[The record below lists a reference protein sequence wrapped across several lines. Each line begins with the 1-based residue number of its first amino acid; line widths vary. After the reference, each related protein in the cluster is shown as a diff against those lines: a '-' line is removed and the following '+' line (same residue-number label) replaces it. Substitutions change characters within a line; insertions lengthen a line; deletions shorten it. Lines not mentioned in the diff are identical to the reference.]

1 MNKKMFLRGLAGQI
15 FYNSTEVLA
24 LALTYRPVPKAIEYV
39 KNVRYGKEKN
49 NYMFNFCLKDKK
61 NDKKPLFIYIHGGG
75 WISGLMTMRNPYICN
90 WAKKGFFASSVNY
103 SYAPQAVFP
112 TQIKELFTA
121 LDYII
126 DRADEY
132 NIDPMN
138 TVIAGESAGGY
149 FITYIANCLN
159 NPEVLNKLGIE
170 FRNIDK
176 MKIKAV
182 VSHCGCYDI
191 KSMVSP
197 DKKQSKF
204 PDIKM
209 MSATFMGMPVKKILE
224 YADTEEGKL
233 ISPDFTDK
241 FPPTYFTWCT
251 NDYLRYE
258 AFDLEEKFKKLGVT
272 YRMFKGDGII
282 GNHAWTI
289 VTMFKKAR
297 ICLEDT
303 FDFVLPYLP
312 EYFFKS
318 KESENK
324 ND

>member
-1 MNKKMFLRGLAGQI
+1 MNKKMYIRGLAGQI

-24 LALTYRPVPKAIEYV
+24 LALTYRPIPKTIEYV

-49 NYMFNFCLKDKK
+49 NYMFNYCLKEKK
-61 NDKKPLFIYIHGGG
+61 SEKKPLFIYIHGGG

-90 WAKKGFFASSVNY
+90 WVKKGFFASSVNY
-103 SYAPQAVFP
+103 IYAPQAVFP
-112 TQIKELFTA
+112 TQIKELFSA

-132 NIDPMN
+132 NIDPKN

-149 FITYIANCLN
+149 FITYITSCLN
-159 NPEVLNKLGIE
+159 NPEILEKLGIE

-176 MKIKAV
+176 IKVNAV

-197 DKKQSKF
+197 EKKQSKF

-209 MSATFMGMPVKKILE
+209 MCATFMGMPVKKILE
-224 YADTEEGKL
+224 YADTEDGKL
-233 ISPDFTDK
+233 ISPEFTDK

-251 NDYLRYE
+251 HDYLRYE
-258 AFDLEEKFKKLGVT
+258 AFDLEEKFKKLGVP

-297 ICLEDT
+297 ICLKDT

-312 EYFFKS
+312 DYFPNT
-318 KESENK
+318 KEKEGK

>member
-1 MNKKMFLRGLAGQI
+1 MNKKMYLRGLAGQI
-15 FYNSTEVLA
+15 FYTSTETLA
-24 LALTYRPVPKAIEYV
+24 LVLTYRPIPKTIELI
-39 KNVRYGKEKN
+39 KNVRYGEKKN
-49 NYMFNFCLKDKK
+49 NYMFNYCLKEKK
-61 NDKKPLFIYIHGGG
+61 NEKKPLFIYIHGGG

-90 WAKKGFFASSVNY
+90 WVKKGFYASSVNY
-103 SYAPQAVFP
+103 TYAPQDIFP

-149 FITYIANCLN
+149 FITYIASCLN
-159 NPEVLNKLGIE
+159 NPEILEKLGIE

-176 MKIKAV
+176 IKIKSV

-209 MSATFMGMPVKKILE
+209 MAATFMGMPVKEILK
-224 YADTEEGKL
+224 YADTEEGKR
-233 ISPDFTDK
+233 ISPEFTEK
-241 FPPTYFTWCT
+241 FPPTYLTWCT
-251 NDYLRYE
+251 LDYLRYE
-258 AFDLEEKFKKLGVT
+258 AFYLEEKLKKLGVP

-297 ICLEDT
+297 TCLEDT

-312 EYFFKS
+312 DYFPAN

>member
-1 MNKKMFLRGLAGQI
+1 MNKKMYLRGLAGQI
-15 FYNSTEVLA
+15 FYNSTEALA
-24 LALTYRPVPKAIEYV
+24 LVLTYRPIPKTIEFV

-49 NYMFNFCLKDKK
+49 NYMFNYCLKEKK
-61 NDKKPLFIYIHGGG
+61 NEKKPLFIYIHGGG
-75 WISGLMTMRNPYICN
+75 WISGLITMRNPYICN
-90 WAKKGFFASSVNY
+90 WVKKGFFASSVNY
-103 SYAPQAVFP
+103 TYAPQAVFP

-149 FITYIANCLN
+149 FITYITNCLN
-159 NPEVLNKLGIE
+159 NPEILEKLGIE
-170 FRNIDK
+170 FMNIDK
-176 MKIKAV
+176 IKINAV
-182 VSHCGCYDI
+182 VSHCGCYNI

-209 MSATFMGMPVKKILE
+209 MAATFIGMPVKKILE
-224 YADTEEGKL
+224 YADTEKGKL
-233 ISPDFTDK
+233 ISPAFTEK
-241 FPPTYFTWCT
+241 FPPTYFTWCAL
-251 NDYLRYE
+251 DYLRYE
-258 AFDLEEKFKKLGVT
+258 AFDLEEKFKKLGVP

-282 GNHAWTI
+282 SNHAWTI

-312 EYFFKS
+312 EYFPQN
-318 KESENK
+318 KEIDNRK
-324 ND
+324 

>member
-1 MNKKMFLRGLAGQI
+1 MNKKMYLRGLAGQI

-159 NPEVLNKLGIE
+159 NPQVLNKLGIE

-312 EYFFKS
+312 EYFSKS
-318 KESENK
+318 KESESK

>member
-1 MNKKMFLRGLAGQI
+1 MNKKMYLRGLAGQI
-15 FYNSTEVLA
+15 FYNTTETLA
-24 LALTYRPVPKAIEYV
+24 LALTYRPVPKAIEYI
-39 KNVRYGKEKN
+39 KNVRYGKDKN
-49 NYMFNFCLKDKK
+49 NYMFNYCLKEKK
-61 NDKKPLFIYIHGGG
+61 TEKKPLFIYIHGGG

-90 WAKKGFFASSVNY
+90 WVQKGFFASSLNY
-103 SYAPQAVFP
+103 TYAPQAVFP
-112 TQIKELFTA
+112 TQLKELFTA

-132 NIDPMN
+132 NIDPTN

-149 FITYIANCLN
+149 FITYITSCLN
-159 NPEVLNKLGIE
+159 NPEILEKLGIE

-176 MKIKAV
+176 IKVNAV

-197 DKKQSKF
+197 NKKQSKF

-209 MSATFMGMPVKKILE
+209 MCATFMGMPVKKILE
-224 YADTEEGKL
+224 YADTEDGKL

-251 NDYLRYE
+251 HDYLRYE
-258 AFDLEEKFKKLGVT
+258 AFDLEEKFKKLGVP

-297 ICLEDT
+297 ICLKDT

-312 EYFFKS
+312 DYFPNT
-318 KESENK
+318 KEKEDK

>member
-312 EYFFKS
+312 EYFSKS
-318 KESENK
+318 KESESK

>member
-1 MNKKMFLRGLAGQI
+1 MNKKMYLRGLAGQI

-24 LALTYRPVPKAIEYV
+24 LALTYRPIPKTIEYV

-49 NYMFNFCLKDKK
+49 NYMFNYFLKEKK
-61 NDKKPLFIYIHGGG
+61 SEKKPLLIYIHGGG

-90 WAKKGFFASSVNY
+90 WVKKGFFASSVNY
-103 SYAPQAVFP
+103 TYAPQAVFP
-112 TQIKELFTA
+112 TQLKELFSA

-132 NIDPMN
+132 NIDPKN

-149 FITYIANCLN
+149 FITYITSCLN
-159 NPEVLNKLGIE
+159 NPEILKKLGIE

-176 MKIKAV
+176 IKINAV
-182 VSHCGCYDI
+182 VSHCGCYNI

-197 DKKQSKF
+197 EKKQSKF

-209 MSATFMGMPVKKILE
+209 MCATFMGMPVKKILE
-224 YADTEEGKL
+224 VADTEEGKL
-233 ISPDFTDK
+233 ISPEFTNE

-251 NDYLRYE
+251 YDYLRYE
-258 AFDLEEKFKKLGVT
+258 AFDLEEKFKKLGVP

-297 ICLEDT
+297 TCLEDT

-312 EYFFKS
+312 EYFPHS
-318 KESENK
+318 KEKESK

>member
-1 MNKKMFLRGLAGQI
+1 MYLRGLAGQM
-15 FYNSTEVLA
+15 FYTSTEALA
-24 LALTYRPVPKAIEYV
+24 LMLTYRPVPKAIEYV
-39 KNVRYGKEKN
+39 RNVRYGKEKN
-49 NYMFNFCLKDKK
+49 NYMFNFCLKEKK
-61 NDKKPLFIYIHGGG
+61 IEKKPLFIYIHGGG

-90 WAKKGFFASSVNY
+90 WVKQGFFASSLNY

-112 TQIKELFTA
+112 TQIKELFSA
-121 LDYII
+121 LDFII

-138 TVIAGESAGGY
+138 TVISGESAGGY
-149 FITYIANCLN
+149 FITYIANCLDH
-159 NPEVLNKLGIE
+159 PEILNKLGIE

-176 MKIKAV
+176 IRIKAV

-197 DKKQSKF
+197 DKMQSKF

-209 MSATFMGMPVKKILE
+209 MAATFTGMPVRRILE

-233 ISPDFTDK
+233 LSPGFTEK
-241 FPPTYFTWCT
+241 FPPTFFTWCT
-251 NDYLRYE
+251 LDYLRYE
-258 AFDLEEKFKKLGVT
+258 AFDLEEKLKSLGVP

-297 ICLEDT
+297 VCLEDT
-303 FDFVLPYLP
+303 FDFVLPLLP
-312 EYFFKS
+312 DYFPKA

>member
-1 MNKKMFLRGLAGQI
+1 MNKKMYLRGLAGQI

-49 NYMFNFCLKDKK
+49 NYMFNFCLKEKK
-61 NDKKPLFIYIHGGG
+61 NEKKPLFIYIHGGG

-90 WAKKGFFASSVNY
+90 WVKKGFFASSVNY
-103 SYAPQAVFP
+103 TYAPQAVFP
-112 TQIKELFTA
+112 TQLKELFSA

-149 FITYIANCLN
+149 FITYITSCLN
-159 NPEVLNKLGIE
+159 NPEILKKLGIE

-176 MKIKAV
+176 IKINAV
-182 VSHCGCYDI
+182 VSHCGCYNI

-197 DKKQSKF
+197 EKKQSKF

-209 MSATFMGMPVKKILE
+209 MAATFMGMPVKKILE
-224 YADTEEGKL
+224 FADTEDGKL
-233 ISPDFTDK
+233 ISPEFTDK

-251 NDYLRYE
+251 HDYLRYE
-258 AFDLEEKFKKLGVT
+258 AFDLEEKLKKLGVP

-297 ICLEDT
+297 TCLEDT

-312 EYFFKS
+312 EYFPNS
-318 KESENK
+318 KEKEGK